1 MSTPEAPAPPPG
13 RNESRADDGLARLME
28 LTGDIAVLPAGSRL
42 TDENRSGHQCFVLLD
57 GAATVEQDGT
67 AVRGLKSGAFVGD
80 VSPDGPA
87 GGPDGTASWPGPAG
101 GPDGTASWPG
111 GPAGWADGPAV
122 RPDGPALW
130 LGSHGGWREGLDPAA
145 PEPARAG

>member
-1 MSTPEAPAPPPG
+1 MSTPEAPAPPPD

-28 LTGDIAVLPAGSRL
+28 LT
-42 TDENRSGHQCFVLLD
+42 
-57 GAATVEQDGT
+57 
-67 AVRGLKSGAFVGD
+67 
-80 VSPDGPA
+80 
-87 GGPDGTASWPGPAG
+87 
-101 GPDGTASWPG
+101 G